1 MWLET
6 AKRVTQLNRSPHL
19 DKVSCTRT
27 LKARYFSYGAAG
39 RVQSQKQAVLQA
51 LLSARNRRIPLLT
64 FGTCTCPPAYS
75 SASKDS
81 NSAFST
87 YFKSFHIFSCL
98 QCYLSPFS
106 CLIFM
111 LSSDWCAQRLWRG
124 APQQQEDCSMR
135 RHSRTPVNGKAL
147 HCSSRS
153 GFRAQPAYLKQPG
166 HLKHQRIPPP
176 PAGQQLLV
184 TADHL

>member
-6 AKRVTQLNRSPHL
+6 AKQVTQLNRSPHL

-39 RVQSQKQAVLQA
+39 RVLSWSKAKSRPYSKPYYLQGTGESLSSLLAHALVLQHIQVPQ
-51 LLSARNRRIPLLT
+51 RTQTPLFQPILRAST
-64 FGTCTCPPAYS
+64 FFPVYNVIYHHSLVWS
-75 SASKDS
+75 SCSVQIGVHK
-81 NSAFST
+81 
-87 YFKSFHIFSCL
+87 
-98 QCYLSPFS
+98 
-106 CLIFM
+106 
-111 LSSDWCAQRLWRG
+111 
-124 APQQQEDCSMR
+124 DCSMR